1 MEAHMNKLTNL
12 LKEMGDEIPGL
23 SATAIVGMDG
33 LQVAQYA
40 TATKFDIEIAAAQFA
55 LIMKSVQK
63 TCDQLGESG
72 VEDTLITTANSYLM
86 TLFLGDGS
94 YYLVVAVDKKG
105 GNLGNLR
112 LIARQFANA
121 FWDAIPKK
129 K

>member
-1 MEAHMNKLTNL
+1 MNKLTNL

-33 LQVAQYA
+33 LQVAQYS
-40 TATKFDIEIAAAQFA
+40 TATDFDIEIAAAQFA

-63 TCDQLGESG
+63 TCDQLGASN
-72 VEDTLITTANSYLM
+72 VEDSFVTTANSYLM

-94 YYLVVAVDKKG
+94 YYLVIAVDKNSG
-105 GNLGNLR
+105 SLGNLR
-112 LIARQFANA
+112 LIARQFADALWN
-121 FWDAIPKK
+121 AIPKK